1 MLCYGT
7 SMNIIILLTYLLKI
21 SLTYFMTLVFFSIFP
36 ELCQKTRSFLMFSG
50 TIEGDLCHEMGL
62 EPFNIQLLIL
72 LLKVT
77 EDTLYK

>member
-1 MLCYGT
+1 
-7 SMNIIILLTYLLKI
+7 
-21 SLTYFMTLVFFSIFP
+21 
-36 ELCQKTRSFLMFSG
+36 MFSG
-50 TIEGDLCHEMGL
+50 RIEGDLCHEMGL